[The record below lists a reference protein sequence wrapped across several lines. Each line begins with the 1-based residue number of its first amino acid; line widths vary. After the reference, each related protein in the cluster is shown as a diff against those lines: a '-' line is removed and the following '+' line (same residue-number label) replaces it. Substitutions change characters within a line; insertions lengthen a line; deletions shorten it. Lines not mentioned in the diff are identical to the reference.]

1 MVDFVRYA
9 CSLDTKNEMIESSE
23 VLHRSFTP
31 SYLSIE
37 LMKRD
42 MIESVDKLMPLGA
55 DRYICM
61 YLSIRQSSLL
71 DA

>member
-1 MVDFVRYA
+1 MK
-9 CSLDTKNEMIESSE
+9 SIESSE

-61 YLSIRQSSLL
+61 YPLHKAIIFTGRMTYI
-71 DA
+71 